1 MEAWTGPAIGL
12 LLCAFAA
19 HVLSVVLALLRL
31 RRPARPRAALG
42 LGVSVLRPLCGVENH
57 IEAALASCFRLDH
70 PRHELIFCVESPDDP
85 VIPLVRRAIAAHPE
99 REALLLIGTDR
110 ISGNPKL
117 NNVVKGWRAARHDW
131 ILMSDSNV
139 LLPPDGLDR
148 LVAAWDGRTAFVCS
162 PPVGIAGEG
171 AGGQLE
177 MAFLNTY
184 QARWQLAVDMLGIGF
199 VQGKNILMRRSEL
212 EAVGGIA
219 ALAAEAAEDAACTK
233 IARRHARDV
242 HLVDRP
248 FFQPLGYR
256 SLRAGW
262 QRQLRWARL
271 RRGSFPLLFAA
282 EILSGAFMPTAL
294 HAGLA
299 AAGSLPWS
307 GLGLLLCAWYGVEA
321 ALAGA
326 FRWPL
331 SWTSPLFWM
340 ARDLL
345 LPALWL
351 GGWTGSSF
359 TWRGNAMTAT
369 VEAGV
374 EG

>member
-19 HVLSVVLALLRL
+19 HVLSVVLALLHL
-31 RRPARPRAALG
+31 RRPARPRAALD

-57 IEAALASCFRLDH
+57 VEAALASCFRLDH

-85 VIPLVRRAIAAHPE
+85 VIPLVRRMIAAHPE
-99 REALLLIGTDR
+99 RQARLLTGADKV
-110 ISGNPKL
+110 SGNPKL
-117 NNVVKGWRAARHDW
+117 NNLVKGWRAARHDW
-131 ILMSDSNV
+131 IVMSDSNV
-139 LLPPDGLDR
+139 LLPPDALDR
-148 LVAAWDGRTAFVCS
+148 LAAAWDDRTAFVCS
-162 PPVGIAGEG
+162 PPVGIDGEG
-171 AGGQLE
+171 LGGHLE

-184 QARWQLAVDMLGIGF
+184 QARWQLAVDLLGVGF
-199 VQGKNILMRRSEL
+199 VQGKNILMRRSEVD
-212 EAVGGIA
+212 AVGGIA
-219 ALAAEAAEDAACTK
+219 ALGAEAAEDAACTK
-233 IARRHARDV
+233 IARRLGRTV

-248 FFQPLGYR
+248 FFQPLGHR
-256 SLRAGW
+256 SLVAAW

-282 EILSGAFMPTAL
+282 EILSGAFLPTML
-294 HAGLA
+294 YAGLA
-299 AAGSLPWS
+299 AAGSLPWA
-307 GLGLLLCAWYGVEA
+307 GLGLLVHAWYGAEA
-321 ALAGA
+321 VLAHA

-331 SWTSPLFWM
+331 GWASPLSWM

-359 TWRGNAMTAT
+359 IWRGNAMTAT
-369 VEAGV
+369 VEAAA